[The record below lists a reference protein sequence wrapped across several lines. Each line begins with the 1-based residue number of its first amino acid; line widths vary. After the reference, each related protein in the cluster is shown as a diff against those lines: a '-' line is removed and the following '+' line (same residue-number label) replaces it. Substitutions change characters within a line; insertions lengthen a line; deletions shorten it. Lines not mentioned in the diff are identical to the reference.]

1 MSSVCEI
8 SHSLPT
14 TRVSSL
20 SCSTRFLHSHT
31 DAIRIHHFGL
41 KRLLSTCFQQR
52 KMHENTRLRCAVY
65 VASFTRFLFYPT
77 WIWVKVSWTVWQLD
91 TRRLVVSG
99 SSQLWGPTWRMSVPT
114 GAEVEFHVCNY
125 GTTGCRRTIWV
136 RREKQVGAKKKG
148 DKQFIKDFQLNPH

>member
-52 KMHENTRLRCAVY
+52 KMHKNIRLRCAVY
-65 VASFTRFLFYPT
+65 VASFTRFFILPNMDLSEGLTNSLTAGHQKTGGEWKQPT
-77 WIWVKVSWTVWQLD
+77 LRAYLENVWAHWS
-91 TRRLVVSG
+91 RSGIPRL
-99 SSQLWGPTWRMSVPT
+99 QLWNNRVQKNYLSQEGET
-114 GAEVEFHVCNY
+114 G
-125 GTTGCRRTIWV
+125 GG
-136 RREKQVGAKKKG
+136 KKKKKKG
-148 DKQFIKDFQLNPH
+148 TNNL